1 MRALLSVQLFNM
13 LGDGLLT
20 VGLTLIVVSVSQS
33 PADLTLLLACST
45 ATGLVALL
53 GSSIWLDAFN
63 RRHTLILI
71 DVGRVIAALL
81 SVAYM
86 VSSQTWLLVL
96 IGITAGISVALYR
109 PAFSAYIG
117 DIAAPEDRH
126 SANALRST
134 ASKLSS
140 IAGPALAGLLASV
153 DAEMT
158 IPILAGVLA
167 CVSIIGFTLGPAGMT
182 PERHWRMSG
191 FSTDGFRFVWSH
203 KWVMAIIAQ
212 GAIQIGFVSAPITLI
227 VPLWLSNQHASGQYG
242 YAMAVESAGALIATL
257 LFMRGVRIP
266 AILAMPVLVLQGAV
280 LLVLICDAP
289 TPLIYPAYFVLG
301 LAMGIFGTL
310 WISALQASVPA
321 ELLGRVLSIDALG
334 NSAFS
339 LVGILITG
347 LALGHLSFGEVSTAS
362 LVVLIASVVLAAL
375 VPGVLTLG
383 HLHRE
388 PNLEP

>member
-1 MRALLSVQLFNM
+1 MQLFNM

-20 VGLTLIVVSVSQS
+20 VGLTLIVVNVSQS
-33 PADLTLLLACST
+33 ATALTLLLACST
-45 ATGLVALL
+45 AAGIVALL

-63 RRHTLILI
+63 RRRTLIVI
-71 DVGRVIAALL
+71 DVGRVIAAVLR
-81 SVAYM
+81 VAYL
-86 VSSQTWLLVL
+86 VSEQTWLLVL

-117 DIAAPEDRH
+117 DIAAPDDRH
-126 SANALRST
+126 AANALRST

-140 IAGPALAGLLASV
+140 IAGPALAGVLANV
-153 DAEMT
+153 DAQMA
-158 IPILAGVLA
+158 IPILAGLLA
-167 CVSIIGFTLGPAGMT
+167 CVSIAGFTLGPPGMT

-191 FSTDGFRFVWSH
+191 FSTAGFRFVWSH

-227 VPLWLSNQHASGQYG
+227 VPLWLSDQHASGQYG
-242 YAMAVESAGALIATL
+242 YAMAIEAVGALTATL
-257 LFMRGVRIP
+257 LFTRGVRIP
-266 AILAMPVLVLQGAV
+266 ATLGMPVLVLQGAV
-280 LLVLICDAP
+280 LLVVICGAP
-289 TPLIYPAYFVLG
+289 TILIYPAYFVLG

-310 WISALQASVPA
+310 WISALQATVPA

-347 LALGHLSFGEVSTAS
+347 LALGYLSFGEVSTAS
-362 LVVLIASVVLAAL
+362 LAVLIASVVLAAL

-383 HLHRE
+383 RQHRE
-388 PNLEP
+388 HNIEP